1 MKAFGKVGVLLG
13 GRSAEREVS
22 LNSGGAVLLQYFKVE
37 QMREMTP
44 ILDPENF
51 TGLDYY
57 PLPDIGERF
66 PVNNPEMTPRLEPLP
81 GDSITFFQ
89 GMLEGIARIEAEGYE
104 LLGKLG
110 APALSKV
117 FTTGGGSQNPAWTRI
132 REKILRV
139 KMEKPRSGHAAYGS
153 ALLAA
158 GVVAKTFQ

>member
-1 MKAFGKVGVLLG
+1 
-13 GRSAEREVS
+13 
-22 LNSGGAVLLQYFKVE
+22 
-37 QMREMTP
+37 MREMTP
-44 ILDPENF
+44 LIDPENP

-81 GDSITFFQ
+81 GDSVTFFQ
-89 GMLEGIARIEAEGYE
+89 GMLEGIARIEARGYE

-110 APALSKV
+110 APTLTTV
-117 FTTGGGSQNPAWTRI
+117 YTTGGGSQNPAWTRI

-139 KMEKPRSGHAAYGS
+139 KLEKPRSGHAAYGS

-158 GVVAKTFQ
+158 GIVTKTFQ